1 MNLMRIVIM
10 FIITLIFTNSVS
22 AKIVISG
29 HVIDEENEPID
40 VATTQILNSDGQT
53 LYYQITDE
61 NGFFEY
67 VINEDRLD
75 ANMIVECLGYEA
87 YQMNV
92 ATDKDITGIVIRMKT
107 KVTELK
113 EIVVSAPE
121 VVLKGDTVSYRMSAF
136 VGKGDITLK
145 DAMRNLPGVDISDN
159 GKIKY
164 LGKETKAR

>member
-1 MNLMRIVIM
+1 MRIVIM

-75 ANMIVECLGYEA
+75 ANMIVE
-87 YQMNV
+87 
-92 ATDKDITGIVIRMKT
+92 
-107 KVTELK
+107 
-113 EIVVSAPE
+113 
-121 VVLKGDTVSYRMSAF
+121 
-136 VGKGDITLK
+136 
-145 DAMRNLPGVDISDN
+145 
-159 GKIKY
+159 
-164 LGKETKAR
+164 